1 MGTPMKWRFALKFL
15 LAFTVLL
22 TLWSWSNFAHFYRNA
37 VLTTVQRVSPTVNG
51 WSLEFDRPNPV
62 GDIVFHS
69 GNRELAMLLELP
81 VLSMGLVPLLSLIVA
96 TPGLRMRQTGLRGL
110 AGALLYFLID
120 VIVVLAYPL
129 IMDQPNVFKD
139 TMGVFTGLI
148 AFVVAPLGLWFI
160 LTYSVL
166 RPLWQLTF
174 KPPR

>member
-1 MGTPMKWRFALKFL
+1 MKWRFALKFL

-22 TLWSWSNFAHFYRNA
+22 TLWSWTHFAHFYRNA
-37 VLTTVQRVSPTVNG
+37 VLTVVQQVSPMVNG
-51 WSLEFDRPNPV
+51 WWLQFDRPNPV
-62 GDIVFHS
+62 GDVVFRF

-96 TPGLRMRQTGLRGL
+96 TPGLRVRQTALR
-110 AGALLYFLID
+110 AAIGAVLYFFID
-120 VIVVLAYPL
+120 VIVVLAYPF

-139 TMGVFTGLI
+139 TMGVFTGLV

-160 LTYSVL
+160 LTYSAL
-166 RPLWQLTF
+166 RPLWQLTL

>member
-1 MGTPMKWRFALKFL
+1 MKWRFAVKFL

-22 TLWSWSNFAHFYRNA
+22 ALWSWTNFAHFYRNA
-37 VLTTVQRVSPTVNG
+37 VLTAVQQVSPMVNG
-51 WSLEFDRPNPV
+51 WWLQFDRPNPV
-62 GDIVFHS
+62 GDVVFRF
-69 GNRELAMLLELP
+69 GNRELAMLIELP

-96 TPGLRMRQTGLRGL
+96 TPGLVVRQTVLRGL
-110 AGALLYFLID
+110 IGAVLYFLVD
-120 VIVVLAYPL
+120 VIVVVAYPL

-160 LTYSVL
+160 LTYSAL
-166 RPLWQLTF
+166 RPLWQLTL